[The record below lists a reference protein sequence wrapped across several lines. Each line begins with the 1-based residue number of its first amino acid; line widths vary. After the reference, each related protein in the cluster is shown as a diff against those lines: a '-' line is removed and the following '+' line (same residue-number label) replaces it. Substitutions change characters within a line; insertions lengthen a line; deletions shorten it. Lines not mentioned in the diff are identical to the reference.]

1 MVTDISTLNF
11 EASYSYADYLKWT
24 FDEKVELI
32 KGRILKMSPAPLRK
46 HQMVSSGLLKQIF
59 RCENLKA
66 CQVYHAP
73 FDVRLLDKKKS
84 TTDKEIF
91 TVVQPDISIIC
102 DESKLDER
110 GCLGA
115 PDCIIEVASKSTIQ
129 KDIKVKFDLYEENE
143 VREYWIVFPNEK
155 AVLVYD
161 LDENCTY
168 RPRFMDEDQRFINLK
183 VLGDFQIDLDEVF
196 QSQSRED

>member
-1 MVTDISTLNF
+1 MITDISSLNF
-11 EASYSYADYLKWT
+11 ETTYSYADYMKWN

-32 KGRILKMSPAPLRK
+32 KGRISKMSPAPLRK
-46 HQMVSSGLLKQIF
+46 HQMVSSELLKQIF
-59 RCENLKA
+59 NSKSIKA

-73 FDVRLLDKKKS
+73 FDVRLQDKKKS
-84 TTDKEIF
+84 TNDKDIF

-115 PDCIIEVASKSTIQ
+115 PDCIFEVASKSTLQ
-129 KDIKVKFDLYEENE
+129 KDIKIKYNLYEENE

-155 AVLVYD
+155 AVMVYD
-161 LDENCTY
+161 LDKNGVY
-168 RPRFMDEDQRFINLK
+168 QPRPIDEDQRYVELK
-183 VLGDFQIDLDEVF
+183 ILDDFRIDLDEVF
-196 QSQSRED
+196 RNS